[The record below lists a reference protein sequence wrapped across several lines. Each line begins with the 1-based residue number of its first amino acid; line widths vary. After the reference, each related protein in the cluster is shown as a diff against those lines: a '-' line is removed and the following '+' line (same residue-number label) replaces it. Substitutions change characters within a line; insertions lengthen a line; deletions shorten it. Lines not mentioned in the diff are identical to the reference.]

1 MLIDISRPIHAG
13 MAIYPNNPSV
23 SIRNIQKAIDG
34 ASALSEITIGSH
46 TGTHIDALAHIDP
59 MGSGVDAYSL
69 DQLVGACD
77 VIEVAYDVSVIHEV
91 DLSQTTTPRVLIKT
105 RNSSQNPDE
114 FDPDFVALAEDAAQE
129 LMWRGV
135 RLVGIDALSIK
146 KKGVKDR
153 VHEIFLREGVCILE
167 GLYLADAPA
176 GSHELL
182 CLPLPISGIDGVP
195 ARAILRI

>member
-13 MAIYPNNPSV
+13 MAIYPNNPGV
-23 SIRNIQKAIDG
+23 SIRNIQKATDG

-46 TGTHIDALAHIDP
+46 TGTHIDALSHIDP
-59 MGSGVDAYSL
+59 MGSGVDTYSL

-77 VIEVAYDVSVIHEV
+77 VIEIAHDVSVIHEV

-105 RNSSQNPDE
+105 RNSSMNPDE
-114 FDPDFVALAEDAAQE
+114 FDADFVALAEDAAQE
-129 LMWRGV
+129 LMRRGV

-153 VHEIFLREGVCILE
+153 VHEIFLRAGVCILE

-176 GSHELL
+176 GCHELF
-182 CLPLPISGIDGVP
+182 CLPLPLVGIDGVP